1 MTGTARP
8 ATPASPDQGPRA
20 SSGNDTAGAV
30 AGHVAGLD
38 GIRGL
43 AVAAVVAY
51 HLGYRWAKG
60 GYLGVDTFLV
70 LSGYLITTGLV
81 WEHSSPGRI
90 ALGRFW
96 ARRVQRLLPALV

>member
-70 LSGYLITTGLV
+70 LSGYLITSGLLHEHRVSGHV
-81 WEHSSPGRI
+81 W
-90 ALGRFW
+90 LGAFW
-96 ARRVQRLLPALV
+96 VRR

>member
-1 MTGTARP
+1 MTGTARLP
-8 ATPASPDQGPRA
+8 TPASPEQARRP

-30 AGHVAGLD
+30 SGHVAGLD

-43 AVAAVVAY
+43 AVAAVLAY

-70 LSGYLITTGLV
+70 LSGYLITSGLLAD
-81 WEHSSPGRI
+81 HRRHGRI
-90 ALGRFW
+90 RLRAFWGRRL
-96 ARRVQRLLPALV
+96 RRL